1 MDFNNNKG
9 KVTKENFSKVMKELF
24 LFRRPLSDEYEK
36 SKKSFKSY
44 DKKLIERIDKN
55 FKTKASITE
64 FSKKNANIM
73 SNISGGIRD
82 REKAKV
88 KAIRHEENLI
98 RTIMYT
104 VVGAVIVGLASI
116 FISISPVNVSL
127 ALYGVLIYTGY
138 NILGSIY
145 QNLKVNKLD
154 REISYNSKKLEKAFK
169 ETEEKDKEKEKK
181 KEKEEQQTKVNQ
193 QTVSYNRPLDK
204 VKKLV
209 KKL

>member
-36 SKKSFKSY
+36 SKKSFKDF
-44 DKKLIERIDKN
+44 DKKVIARIDKDL
-55 FKTKASITE
+55 KTKSSITE
-64 FSKKNANIM
+64 FSKKNANEM
-73 SNISGGIRD
+73 SKISGGIRD

>member
-44 DKKLIERIDKN
+44 DKKYKKVIARIDKDL
-55 FKTKASITE
+55 KTKSSITE
-64 FSKKNANIM
+64 FSKKNANEM
-73 SNISGGIRD
+73 SKISGGIRD

-138 NILGSIY
+138 NILSPDSNNTLFLLLQI
-145 QNLKVNKLD
+145 V
-154 REISYNSKKLEKAFK
+154 F
-169 ETEEKDKEKEKK
+169 
-181 KEKEEQQTKVNQ
+181 
-193 QTVSYNRPLDK
+193 
-204 VKKLV
+204 LV
-209 KKL
+209 HYFLVYICLPNY